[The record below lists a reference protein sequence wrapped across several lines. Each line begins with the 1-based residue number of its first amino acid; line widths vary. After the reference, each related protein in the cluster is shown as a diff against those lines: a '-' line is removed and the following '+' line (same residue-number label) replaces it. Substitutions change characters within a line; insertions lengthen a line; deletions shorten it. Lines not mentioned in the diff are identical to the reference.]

1 MNYKLY
7 VFHDDPY
14 THNHI
19 TCWFVVNNEK
29 VCRYNSPTTWK
40 EYEGHFRESRF
51 YDEYKPFAE
60 FSNRKDLFDVMY
72 YLTTSNKNSKRYKKI
87 IENKKL
93 YEYLI

>member
-7 VFHDDPY
+7 VLESGLFDGIKRIIYVENNDEVFEYFSPSNILKFDEHFYNTKFY
-14 THNHI
+14 TD
-19 TCWFVVNNEK
+19 
-29 VCRYNSPTTWK
+29 
-40 EYEGHFRESRF
+40 YE
-51 YDEYKPFAE
+51 PFAE
-60 FSNRKDLFDVMY
+60 FNNRKDLFDVMY